1 METYDFAHH
10 KRVGALVLIGFV
22 AAVTGCSSNS
32 HYVPP
37 AVTPPPAATP
47 PPPPPPAT
55 GIVTLNINSTT
66 AMTAP
71 SQTPTFAG
79 TTFGTSGAVGT
90 YDKIRG
96 TASGTLDPKDPKNA
110 VITDIALAPVDA
122 NGLVEYNMDFYILK
136 PSDLT
141 KGNHKVFFE
150 LPNRG
155 TKQYGSLNLSGGGND
170 PTTAADAGTAF
181 LQNQGY
187 TVVWGGWETTA
198 SRANN
203 SMGVTVPV
211 AVNADG
217 STITGPVYEYIEND
231 NATTLSATFPYATN
245 STDTTTATLTVKQ
258 HLTDAATPIPSTGWT
273 WTSATTIALLPA
285 GTAFTQS
292 AIYELVYTAK
302 NPWVAGIGF
311 AAIRDLASFLR
322 NATADTAGTA
332 NPLAGDVKRM
342 FSYGLSQPART
353 MNDFIWLGF
362 NQDLNGKQVFDGT
375 LNWVGGG
382 DGVALNY
389 RFEQSAMTE
398 RNRQQHLYPEGIF
411 PFAYPT
417 ITDPLTGKTDGR
429 DSRCSTSNTCPLII
443 NVNSANEYWVKA
455 MSTLHSDAN
464 GGDLPDAPNTRTFL
478 ISGAQH
484 AGPAAANSLGVC
496 AQFQNSTDQLPAL
509 RALFEDLDQWID
521 GTAPPDSK
529 VPKVADNTA
538 VFATVNPATEAIAIG
553 SVSQIALGFPTIP
566 GLNFDGLI
574 TIHNVWD
581 WGPQFDQGITVVPPK
596 PTGKVYPNFVSK
608 VDVDG
613 NELAG
618 IRLPPVSVPVATT
631 AGWNHRATAFGGPDG
646 CESSGLLVPF
656 APDQTTRTTIGDPRL
671 SLTERYGTHAAYASA
686 VAASSASLQAQR
698 FLLPMDVTTYITNAQ
713 KPITVTGNP
722 IYGTY
727 TW

>member
-1 METYDFAHH
+1 MKTYAFAHY
-10 KRVGALVLIGFV
+10 KRVGALVLIGL
-22 AAVTGCSSNS
+22 AAAAAGCSSDS
-32 HYVPP
+32 SPPP
-37 AVTPPPAATP
+37 APVTPPPAAP
-47 PPPPPPAT
+47 PPPPPPPPPPT

-71 SQTPTFAG
+71 SQMPTFAG
-79 TTFGTSGAVGT
+79 TTFGAVGT

-136 PSDLT
+136 PTDLT

-155 TKQYGSLNLSGGGND
+155 GKQYGALNLSGGGND

-181 LQNQGY
+181 LQNEGY
-187 TVVWGGWETTA
+187 TIVWGGWEPTV

-217 STITGPVYEYIEND
+217 SAITGPVYEYIEND
-231 NATTLSATFPYATN
+231 NATTMSATLPYATN
-245 STDTTTATLTVKQ
+245 STDTTLATLTVKQ
-258 HLTDAATPIPSTGWT
+258 HLTDAATPVPSTGWT
-273 WTSATTIALLPA
+273 WTSPTTIALLPA
-285 GTAFTQS
+285 GTPFTQS

-302 NPWVAGIGF
+302 NPWVAGVGL

-322 NATADTAGTA
+322 NATADTAGTP

-342 FSYGLSQPART
+342 VSFGSSQPART

-362 NQDLNGKQVFDGT
+362 NQDLNSKQVFDGVF
-375 LNWVGGG
+375 NWVAGG
-382 DGVALNY
+382 DGVAINY
-389 RFEQSAMTE
+389 RFEQSGMTE

-411 PFAYPT
+411 PFAYAT
-417 ITDPLTGKTDGR
+417 TTDPLTGKTDGR
-429 DSRCSTSNTCPLII
+429 DSRCTASNTCPLVMNID
-443 NVNSANEYWVKA
+443 SANEYWVKA
-455 MSTLHSDAN
+455 GSMLHSTATGADLADAVN
-464 GGDLPDAPNTRTFL
+464 FRTYL
-478 ISGAQH
+478 ISGSQH
-484 AGPAAANSLGVC
+484 GGPGAANSLGVC
-496 AQFQNSTDQLPAL
+496 AQFVNSTDQFPAL

-529 VPKVADNTA
+529 VPKVSDNTA
-538 VFATVNPATEAIAIG
+538 VFATVNPNTEAIAIG

-566 GLNFDGLI
+566 GLNYDGLI
-574 TIHNVWD
+574 TIHNVWN
-581 WGPQFDQGITVVPPK
+581 WGPQFDQGIISVVPPT

-613 NELAG
+613 NEVAG
-618 IRLPPVSVPVATT
+618 IRLPPVAVPVATT

-656 APDQTTRTTIGDPRL
+656 AVDQATRTTIGDPRL
-671 SLTERYGTHAAYASA
+671 SLTERYGTHAAYAAA
-686 VAASSASLQAQR
+686 VAAAAAQLQAER
-698 FLLPMDVTTYITNAQ
+698 FLLPLDVQTYITNAQ
-713 KPITVTGNP
+713 KTITVTGNP
-722 IYGTY
+722 IYGSY

>member
-1 METYDFAHH
+1 MNTHAFAHYM
-10 KRVGALVLIGFV
+10 RVGALVLIGLV
-22 AAVTGCSSNS
+22 AAVAGCSGNDNT
-32 HYVPP
+32 HPP
-37 AVTPPPAATP
+37 SGVIATP
-47 PPPPPPAT
+47 PPPPPPPPT
-55 GIVTLNINSTT
+55 GIVTLSINATT

-71 SQTPTFAG
+71 SQTPTFGG
-79 TTFGTSGAVGT
+79 TTFGSVGT

-136 PSDLT
+136 PTDLT

-155 TKQYGSLNLSGGGND
+155 GKQYGSLNLSSGGND

-187 TVVWGGWETTA
+187 TIVWGGWEPTV
-198 SRANN
+198 SRASN
-203 SMGVTVPV
+203 SMGITVPV

-217 STITGPVYEYIEND
+217 SAITGPVYEYIEFD
-231 NATTLSATFPYATN
+231 NTTTMSDTVAYTTN
-245 STDTTTATLTVKQ
+245 STDTTLATLTVKQ
-258 HLTDAATPIPSTGWT
+258 HLTDTPTSIPSTGWT
-273 WTSATTIALLPA
+273 WTSPTTIALLPA

-302 NPWVAGIGF
+302 NPFVATIGL

-322 NATADTAGTA
+322 NATADTAGTP
-332 NPLAGDVKRM
+332 NPLAGDVTRM

-353 MNDFIWLGF
+353 LNDFIWLGF

-375 LNWVGGG
+375 LNWVGGS
-382 DGVALNY
+382 DGVAINY
-389 RFEQSAMTE
+389 RFEQSGMTE

-417 ITDPLTGKTDGR
+417 ITDTLSGKTDGR
-429 DSRCSTSNTCPLII
+429 NSRCTVSNTCPLVI
-443 NVNSANEYWVKA
+443 NVDSANEYWVKA
-455 MSTLHSDAN
+455 ASTLHTDSTGADI
-464 GGDLPDAPNTRTFL
+464 PDAPNTRIYL
-478 ISGAQH
+478 ISGTQH

-496 AQFQNSTDQLPAL
+496 AQFGNSTDQLPAV
-509 RALFEDLDQWID
+509 RALFEDLDQWLD
-521 GTAPPDSK
+521 GTAPPPSHT
-529 VPKVADNTA
+529 PTIAGGTA
-538 VFATVNPATEAIAIG
+538 VFATVNPSTEAIGIG

-566 GLNFDGLI
+566 GLNYDGLV
-574 TIHNVWD
+574 TVHNLWN
-581 WGPQFDQGITVVPPK
+581 WGPQFDQGIISVVPPT

-613 NELAG
+613 NEIAG
-618 IRLPPVSVPVATT
+618 VRMPPVSVPVATT

-646 CESSGLLVPF
+646 CESTGLLVPF
-656 APDQTTRTTIGDPRL
+656 APDLATRTAIGDPRL
-671 SLTERYGTHAAYASA
+671 SLTERYGTHAAYAAA
-686 VAASSASLQAQR
+686 VAAAANLMQAQR
-698 FLLPMDVTTYITNAQ
+698 LLLPLDVQTYTTNAL
-713 KPITVTGNP
+713 KPIVVTGNP

>member
-1 METYDFAHH
+1 MNTYAFAHC
-10 KRVGALVLIGFV
+10 KRVGALVLIGLV
-22 AAVTGCSSNS
+22 AAISGCSGSNTTT
-32 HYVPP
+32 VP
-37 AVTPPPAATP
+37 TPPPAAP
-47 PPPPPPAT
+47 PPPPPPPT
-55 GIVTLNINSTT
+55 GIVTLTINSTT
-66 AMTAP
+66 AATAP
-71 SQTPTFAG
+71 SQMPTFAG
-79 TTFGTSGAVGT
+79 TTFGAVGT

-136 PSDLT
+136 PSNLAL
-141 KGNHKVFFE
+141 GNGKVFFE

-155 TKQYGSLNLSGGGND
+155 SKQYASLNLSGGGND

-187 TVVWGGWETTA
+187 TIVWGGWEPTV

-203 SMGVTVPV
+203 SMGITVPV

-217 STITGPVYEYIEND
+217 SAITGQVYEYIEFD
-231 NATTLSATFPYATN
+231 NATTMADTVTYTTN
-245 STDTTTATLTVKQ
+245 STDTTQATLTVKQ
-258 HLTDAATPIPSTGWT
+258 HLTDTPTVIPSTGWT
-273 WTSATTIALLPA
+273 WTSPTTIALLPA

-302 NPWVAGIGF
+302 NPWVAAIGL

-322 NATADTAGTA
+322 NATADTAGTP
-332 NPLAGDVKRM
+332 NPLAGSVKRM
-342 FSYGLSQPART
+342 ISYGLSQPART

-375 LNWVGGG
+375 LNWVGAS
-382 DGVALNY
+382 DGVAINY
-389 RFEQSAMTE
+389 RFEQSGMTE

-417 ITDPLTGKTDGR
+417 TTDTLTGKTDGR
-429 DSRCSTSNTCPLII
+429 NSRCTTTNTCPLVI
-443 NVNSANEYWVKA
+443 NVDSANEYWVKA
-455 MSTLHSDAN
+455 GSTLTTDSTGADI
-464 GGDLPDAPNTRTFL
+464 PDAPNTRAYL
-478 ISGAQH
+478 ISGSQH

-496 AQFQNSTDQLPAL
+496 AQFGNTTDQLPAV
-509 RALFEDLDQWID
+509 RALFEDLDQWLD
-521 GTAPPDSK
+521 GTAPPPSQT
-529 VPKVADNTA
+529 PTVAGGTA

-566 GLNFDGLI
+566 GLNYDGLI
-574 TIHNVWD
+574 TIHNVWN
-581 WGPQFDQGITVVPPK
+581 WGPQFDQGIISVVPPT

-613 NELAG
+613 NEVAG

-646 CESSGLLVPF
+646 CESTGLLVPF
-656 APDQTTRTTIGDPRL
+656 APTQAARTTIGDPRL

-686 VAASSASLQAQR
+686 VAAAANLLQAQR
-698 FLLPMDVTTYITNAQ
+698 FLLPLDVATYIANAQ
-713 KPITVTGNP
+713 LPITVTNNP